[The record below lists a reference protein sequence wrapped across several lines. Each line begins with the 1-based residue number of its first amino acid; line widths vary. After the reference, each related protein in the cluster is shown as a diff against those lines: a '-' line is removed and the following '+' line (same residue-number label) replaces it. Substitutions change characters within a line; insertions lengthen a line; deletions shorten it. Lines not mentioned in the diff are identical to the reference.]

1 MYVTVSRKADNF
13 VKKFSKYISL
23 FINDIKYIPRGKT
36 PLSKIFESAIFLG
49 HSYFLISRKLE
60 KDQVSL
66 LVYKINYEKKGFFPD
81 KEIIFR
87 VIEMNSTFSQ
97 KELSKIKQDFDFS
110 DKDKIFYFIDCKKKG
125 DFGIFVDD
133 AKEKRYSFKLND
145 KDLGFFLI
153 HIQTKKFKEMK
164 VAWLDKLYL
173 MKS

>member
-13 VKKFSKYISL
+13 VKRFSKYLSL

-87 VIEMNSTFSQ
+87 VLEMDSTTSQ
-97 KELSKIKQDFDFS
+97 KELGKIKQEFEFT
-110 DKDKIFYFIDCKKKG
+110 DKDKLFYFIAGNKKG
-125 DFGIFVDD
+125 EYGVFLDD
-133 AKEKRYSFKLND
+133 LQEKRYSFKLND

-153 HIQTKKFKEMK
+153 HIQTKKFKEI
-164 VAWLDKLYL
+164 DFT
-173 MKS
+173 